1 MSVRLTSSCDT
12 DLNTCTVFSLP
23 HLVHKYVPSPLSQVL
38 EISCV
43 YTRAVHFQKAAC
55 HPSASSVRS
64 HSFRVFFC
72 FLLFFCKHRFPA
84 RFCVC
89 FQTKGAAF
97 PAAPISSTVYQKH
110 HIHPIQQ
117 RKTAGKRRIFIIT
130 EFKHVYLYLP
140 AHIWSFNYNFK
151 RLIAHE
157 GPIITAII
165 N

>member
-1 MSVRLTSSCDT
+1 MCRLRFPRCSKYPV
-12 DLNTCTVFSLP
+12 CTREQFISRKPPVIHQP
-23 HLVHKYVPSPLSQVL
+23 VL
-38 EISCV
+38 CGV
-43 YTRAVHFQKAAC
+43 TVLGCFF
-55 HPSASSVRS
+55 VL
-64 HSFRVFFC
+64 FC

-110 HIHPIQQ
+110 HIHPIQR